1 MSKQPKPTDKPETA
15 VLIPT
20 SKAVQVVASRLVEH
34 EQKCLK
40 QFKALEEKIGEHDNT
55 FTENDADSKY
65 NAMLELVRNL
75 NKTVVSLTQRC
86 EALEK
91 QANIKIAK
99 KKGTM
104 PLSELSEPP
113 SFTTEE

>member
-1 MSKQPKPTDKPETA
+1 MSKQPKPTEKTEPN
-15 VLIPT
+15 LIPT
-20 SKAVQVVASRLVEH
+20 SRAVQVVATRLVEH

-86 EALEK
+86 EVLEK
-91 QANIKIAK
+91 QNNIKTK

-104 PLSELSEPP
+104 PLSELTDPP